1 MHARLATIEGML
13 TRLVQVI
20 PQSIAT
26 NRNASFGDGSSPDV
40 SSLQVGEDLFH
51 PQSAAP
57 QTEAPRQAFAHK
69 PPPSGLF
76 PANLSTSTPVG
87 RTGYGWGLREG
98 RMINLSVEDNAEL
111 REDLVTLRESGI
123 TKNHLEWLI
132 AGVPGRRMADGLVEM
147 YFRYV
152 LGCDALTPQGY

>member
-20 PQSIAT
+20 PQAINTGRPGPLA
-26 NRNASFGDGSSPDV
+26 ALGMDGSSPDV
-40 SSLQVGEDLFH
+40 SSIATQGEDVFH
-51 PQSAAP
+51 PQSAP
-57 QTEAPRQAFAHK
+57 PPEPPRQIYPHK

-87 RTGYGWGLREG
+87 RSGFGWGLREG
-98 RMINLSVEDNAEL
+98 RMINLSVDDNSEL
-111 REDLVTLRESGI
+111 RDVLVTLRESGV

-132 AGVPGRRMADGLVEM
+132 AGVPGRRMGDGLVEL
-147 YFRYV
+147 YFR
-152 LGCDALTPQGY
+152 